1 MLILHDSSQL
11 TAIANPYI
19 RQLAGLRF
27 SQLESHDD
35 PDAPDAD
42 GYFIVVEAGDA
53 VSEIERAT
61 GFPILRSLFD
71 DLPFGDPDFYPCTEI
86 LEEHR
91 NAQICIYEMVF
102 IGSDDG
108 AFTCLLVPDEEG
120 IDEQLLALGRSFATP
135 AMTSP

>member
-11 TAIANPYI
+11 TAITNPHI

-35 PDAPDAD
+35 SDAPDAD

-53 VSEIERAT
+53 VSEIEQAT

-71 DLPFGDPDFYPCTEI
+71 DLPFGHPDFYPCTEI

-91 NAQICIYEMVF
+91 NEQTCIYEMVF

-135 AMTSP
+135 AVTSP